1 MFARRLAF
9 YVSVAAGAISLSSAQ
24 VVPDGSIDIGTVGFP
39 GSSSGS
45 GSDWTVTGSGSDV
58 YGSYDHFHFMHF
70 NRTADVTVT
79 CLVKDFTQ
87 PSHQGWRK
95 GGIMFRAGLGQ
106 RVPHSFIQQTG
117 WGIAHQYRPCENCG
131 SMSYHDGYSTS
142 NTWLRLVKEGNTVT
156 SYVKRDGEYG
166 FMKYFSHEVDL
177 GAEFSIGLAVTSHDN
192 AQIATMEVSDFEI
205 SDDVFS
211 LSANTPTEVGDT
223 GTYGRVKVQ
232 EVAEGIWSLSAAGA
246 GIGGTADAMGFLD
259 TEQTGDITATL
270 HLEKLVRVNG
280 ESKGGLMMRATND
293 VDSPHVSLLVK
304 SNDGITMFWR
314 DAVGAD
320 TQSKR
325 VGVWEEDMELRLV
338 KTGDVVEASYKHAAA
353 AEWYVLGTATVP
365 LGASYNVGPAVSSAQ
380 HGQLTQLTVGELVVS

>member
-1 MFARRLAF
+1 MFGRYLAF
-9 YVSVAAGAISLSSAQ
+9 FVSVAASAISLSSAQ
-24 VVPDGSIDIGTVGFP
+24 VVPDGSIDIGTVGLP

-87 PSHQGWRK
+87 TSHNSWRK

-106 RVPHSFIQQTG
+106 RVPHSFLMQSG
-117 WGIAHQYRPCENCG
+117 WGIAHQYRLCENCG
-131 SMSYHDGYSTS
+131 SASYHDGYSTS
-142 NTWLRLVKEGNTVT
+142 NVWLRLVKEGNTVT

-192 AQIATMEVSDFEI
+192 SQIATLEVSDFEI

-211 LSANTPTEVGDT
+211 LPLNTLTEVGET
-223 GTYGRVKVQ
+223 GNGRMWVQ

-270 HLEKLVRVNG
+270 HLEKLVRLNG
-280 ESKGGLMMRATND
+280 ESKGGIMMRATND

-304 SNDGITMFWR
+304 ADDGITMFWR

-338 KTGDVVEASYKHAAA
+338 KAGDVVEASYKHAAA
-353 AEWYVLGTATVP
+353 PEWYVLGTATVP

-380 HGQLTQLTVGELVVS
+380 HGQLTQLLVGELVVS